1 MRPSTILDTTAEV
14 QPATPSGRLGP
25 GKTIRLDGPNE
36 VPAAETAS
44 LPPSLVADP
53 VEATALRP
61 PPEAADEAIT
71 IEAKVDVGYGNAV
84 FIRGEGAG
92 LRWDKGTPLACVDG
106 TTWVWSTRAGA
117 AQVRF
122 KLLLNDAVW
131 CHGEDL
137 MADAGRRTEVTP
149 SFG

>member
-1 MRPSTILDTTAEV
+1 VAE
-14 QPATPSGRLGP
+14 PA
-25 GKTIRLDGPNE
+25 E
-36 VPAAETAS
+36 E
-44 LPPSLVADP
+44 
-53 VEATALRP
+53 TALRP
-61 PPEAADEAIT
+61 PAQAADEAIAV
-71 IEAKVDVGYGNAV
+71 EAKVDVGYGNAV

-92 LRWDKGTPLACVDG
+92 LRWDKGTPLSCVDG
-106 TTWVWSTRAGA
+106 TTWVWSTRAAA

-131 CHGEDL
+131 CQGEDL